1 MALKRAVH
9 QKIADKVAGRSVSAS
24 AARQK
29 RRDAENSVIDA
40 INELAD
46 DRIEAERWF
55 RTQKIPA
62 YDGLTL
68 EEVVKKHGA
77 SSAISYVEG
86 MKAGVFA

>member
-1 MALKRAVH
+1 MKRAV
-9 QKIADKVAGRSVSAS
+9 
-24 AARQK
+24 RQK
-29 RRDAENSVIDA
+29 FPDKTMDRGTATVATRRKRLTEEDTVIDA

-46 DRIEAERWF
+46 DRVEAERWF
-55 RTQKIPA
+55 RTQTIPA
-62 YDGLTL
+62 YGGLTL